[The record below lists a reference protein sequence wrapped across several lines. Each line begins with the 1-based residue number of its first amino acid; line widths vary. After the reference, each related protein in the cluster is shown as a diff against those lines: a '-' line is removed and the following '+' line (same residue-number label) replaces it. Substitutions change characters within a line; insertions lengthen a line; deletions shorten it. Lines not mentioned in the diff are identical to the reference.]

1 MSAARTI
8 RASSAPF
15 MPTTRG
21 RAKNLRGSEQPD
33 QRPDSG
39 KARQLEPVG
48 PDAEGSGTAKNGGRS
63 AADGVGPGRPA
74 ARSSPRC
81 WRPDSR
87 PRSSRFRRPTRSS
100 ATSCSKLRQLDPD
113 DLEAKLVIG
122 GFVDHPYGP
131 DKQRCMEC
139 MYYLVHRKWCDLP
152 ELAVPVEPE
161 WWCRLWRI

>member
-1 MSAARTI
+1 
-8 RASSAPF
+8 
-15 MPTTRG
+15 
-21 RAKNLRGSEQPD
+21 LRGSEQPD

-39 KARQLEPVG
+39 QARPLDTLG
-48 PDAEGSGTAKNGGRS
+48 PEAEGSGAAKNGGRQPQMS
-63 AADGVGPGRPA
+63 DRGDLLKVIAEMLAAGLKTEVEPFPETDKEFGDILLR
-74 ARSSPRC
+74 
-81 WRPDSR
+81 
-87 PRSSRFRRPTRSS
+87 
-100 ATSCSKLRQLDPD
+100 LRQLDPD
-113 DLEAKLVIG
+113 DLEGKLVIG